1 MSEPLTPEEYQK
13 LLEIG
18 AQNAQISPRI
28 KMQQEQAKRLRA
40 SGGAR
45 VGMGGIGGLAQGI
58 SQALQL
64 HKAGQLESAGQK
76 DEATMAGNSSQQ
88 NNMIMQAILRG
99 SQMNRAPAPAWQTPP
114 FNPQTPQDPY
124 GALRTGGV

>member
-28 KMQQEQAKRLRA
+28 KMQQEQAKRLRT

-76 DEATMAGNSSQQ
+76 DESTMAGNSSQQ

-99 SQMNRAPAPAWQTPP
+99 SQMNRVPTATPP
-114 FNPQTPQDPY
+114 INPQTPQDPY
-124 GALRTGGV
+124 GALRTGGI

>member
-18 AQNAQISPRI
+18 AQNAKISPRI

-40 SGGAR
+40 SGGRQVAI
-45 VGMGGIGGLAQGI
+45 GGIGGLAQGI
-58 SQALQL
+58 SQGLQMY
-64 HKAGQLESAGQK
+64 KAGQLDKASQAGETTAA
-76 DEATMAGNSSQQ
+76 DNSSQQ

-99 SQMNRAPAPAWQTPP
+99 SQMNRVPTATPP
-114 FNPQTPQDPY
+114 INPQTPQDPY
-124 GALRTGGV
+124 GALRAGGI